1 MSGARV
7 ILQVLDILRVKKGKL
22 GIAGICNAGGEGSA
36 ILVENLQN

>member
-7 ILQVLDILRVKKGKL
+7 ILQLCDVLKAQKGKM

-36 ILVENLQN
+36 ILIENLQL

>member
-7 ILQVLDILRVKKGKL
+7 ILQVIDVLREKKGKY
-22 GIAGICNAGGEGSA
+22 GIAAICNAGGEGSA